1 MSEGAVVRRA
11 IVDGVPFPDLE
22 DESILHVAAAD
33 ALARVAGAA
42 RPVTEG
48 SFKAMWLVGHVDLLC

>member
-42 RPVTEG
+42 RPPPSSTAG
-48 SFKAMWLVGHVDLLC
+48 SSRMARES